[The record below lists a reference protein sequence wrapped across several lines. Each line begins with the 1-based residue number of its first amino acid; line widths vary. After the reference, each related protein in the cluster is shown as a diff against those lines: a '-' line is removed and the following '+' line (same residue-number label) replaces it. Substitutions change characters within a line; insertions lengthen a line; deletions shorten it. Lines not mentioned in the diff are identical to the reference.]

1 MRAIKLKL
9 AAIGELV
16 ARHNRVF
23 GHAWRERK
31 SLDPVGRTRGEA
43 EFLPAALALVETP
56 LSPAPRVAMW
66 LLMGLAVIA
75 LTWAIFGRIDIVATA
90 QGKIV
95 PNDRTKLI
103 QPLETAK
110 VVAIHVH
117 DGQQVKVGDVL
128 IELDPTA
135 AHADQRRLQVEQV
148 NATLQAGRA
157 RAMMDAL
164 TGNTQP
170 TLDHPARIPESEYA
184 EALQLLEGHF
194 AEYASRRA
202 RLQADLRRREAER
215 QSTLE
220 LVRKLEQTV
229 PLAQQRARD
238 FKDLVA
244 RNFVSKHGYYEHEQ
258 ARIEQEADLAAQ
270 RSRLN
275 EIDAAIAEARSQLL
289 ALTAETRRLQLDSLH
304 EAQQKLAAL
313 TQELRKADMRT
324 TLTQLVAPVD
334 GTVQQLAAHTVGGV
348 VTEAQPL
355 MIIVPKDNPIEVEAF
370 LENKDIGFVAAG
382 RTATVKVETFQYTKY
397 GTINGTVMS
406 VSDDAIND
414 EKRGLIY
421 ASRIRLDT
429 AEMLV
434 DGRKVRL
441 SPGMA
446 VTAEIKT
453 GKRRVIE
460 YFLSPLMAHGS
471 ESLRER

>member
-1 MRAIKLKL
+1 MRAMKLRL

-23 GHAWRERK
+23 THAWRERK
-31 SLDPVGRTRGEA
+31 SLDATGRTRGEA

-56 LSPAPRVAMW
+56 VSPAPRVTMW
-66 LLMGLAVIA
+66 LLMAMAMITLS
-75 LTWAIFGRIDIVATA
+75 WAIVGRIDIVATA

-95 PNDRTKLI
+95 PNDRTKVI

-110 VVAIHVH
+110 VVAIHVQ
-117 DGQQVKVGDVL
+117 DGQQVTAGDVL

-135 AHADQRRLQVEQV
+135 AQADQRRLQVEQV
-148 NATLQAGRA
+148 AAALQSERA
-157 RAMMDAL
+157 RSMIAAL
-164 TGNTQP
+164 AARTQP
-170 TLDHPARIPESEYA
+170 TLKRPADVPERDFV

-194 AEYASRRA
+194 AEYSSRRA
-202 RLQADLRRREAER
+202 RLEADLRRREAER
-215 QSTLE
+215 HSTLE
-220 LVRKLEQTV
+220 LVHKLEQTV

-244 RNFVSKHGYYEHEQ
+244 RNFVSRHGYFEREQ
-258 ARIEQEADLAAQ
+258 VRIEQEADLATQ

-275 EIDAAIAEARSQLL
+275 EIDATIAEARSQLL
-289 ALTAETRRLQLDSLH
+289 ALTAETRRAQLESLN

-313 TQELRKADMRT
+313 EQELRKADMRA
-324 TLTQLVAPVD
+324 TLTRLVAPVD

-355 MIIVPKDNPIEVEAF
+355 MIVVPKDNPVEIEAF

-382 RTATVKVETFQYTKY
+382 QHATVKVETFLFTKY
-397 GTINGTVMS
+397 GTINGTVTA

-421 ASRIRLDT
+421 AARIRLDKSV
-429 AEMLV
+429 MDV

-446 VTAEIKT
+446 VTAEVKT